1 MCIVNISY
9 KAHSKYKMIIAA
21 NRDEFYS
28 RPTAKAAFWEDHP
41 GLLAGK
47 DLQAGGTWLGITKSG
62 KFAAITNYRSTAK
75 YKKDA
80 PSRGKL
86 VIDFLA
92 GRDHPEDYAAKL
104 IKNGHLFNGF
114 NLLFSDQSLLYYFS
128 NHTQESA
135 ILPPGIYGLS
145 NHLLNTPW
153 PKVEKSRLLFTRA
166 LMNKNVSDSDLF
178 EMLLDSSKP
187 SDELLPDTGVGLEV
201 ERALSAVFVAT
212 SVYGTVSSTVIFIS
226 HKDEVRFI
234 EKSLNINSKEWT
246 TSEVNFILDR

>member
-1 MCIVNISY
+1 MCILNISF

-28 RPTAKAAFWEDHP
+28 RPTAKASFWENHP

-47 DLQAGGTWLGITKSG
+47 DLQAGGTWLGITKTG
-62 KFAAITNYRSTAK
+62 KFSAITNYRSTAK

-92 GRDHPEDYAAKL
+92 GRDHPKDYAVKL
-104 IKNGHLFNGF
+104 IKNGRLYNGF
-114 NLLFSDQSLLYYFS
+114 NLLFSNQSLLYYFS
-128 NHTQESA
+128 NQTQELA
-135 ILPPGIYGLS
+135 ILSPGVYGLS

-153 PKVEKSRLLFTRA
+153 PKVEKSRLLFTKA

-178 EMLLDSSKP
+178 EILLDTSKP

-201 ERALSAVFVAT
+201 ERALSPVFVTT
-212 SVYGTVSSTVIFIS
+212 SFYGTVSSTVIFIS
-226 HKDEVRFI
+226 NKDEVRFI
-234 EKSLNINSKEWT
+234 EKSLNISSKEWT
-246 TSEVNFILDR
+246 TSEFNFILDR